1 MKPLLIAFLTLS
13 TLLGIPAGAQP
24 DSPLTGAEFERYST
38 GKTLYFG
45 LRGEPYGVEQYFEDR
60 RVRWS
65 FLDGRCLEGEWYEA
79 ENRQICFIYEDDPT
93 PHCWQF
99 FLRGSDL
106 IARLGDNPENV
117 PLYQAEEQDDP
128 MMCMGPDVGV

>member
-1 MKPLLIAFLTLS
+1 MFRVSLLCSALLAPLA
-13 TLLGIPAGAQP
+13 AGAET
-24 DSPLTGAEFERYST
+24 PLDGPAFERHTT

-45 LRGEPYGVEQYFEDR
+45 LRGEPYGVEKYLPNR

-79 ENRQICFIYEDDPT
+79 ANDQICFVYEDDPD

-99 FLRGSDL
+99 FLDGDGMR
-106 IARLGDNPENV
+106 ARLGDDPEEI
-117 PLYQAEEQDDP
+117 PLYQAEELDDE